1 VLYVAPVLIV
11 GFLCVFPVFLSA
23 SCSCVFWCI
32 FGKDLGSNFFVA
44 PLEHLLVFVV
54 LLGLEFKQ
62 GCFMWDVNS
71 LLCFVW
77 SSVVVG
83 SGPSCIRFCQCF
95 GRDFESFVRPLP
107 WVCCT
112 LSFGV
117 RMGWFLMGWGP
128 PGVFRVGFCQSLF
141 RVTRVS
147 GFVKILVGI
156 LITS

>member
-1 VLYVAPVLIV
+1 M
-11 GFLCVFPVFLSA
+11 
-23 SCSCVFWCI
+23 
-32 FGKDLGSNFFVA
+32 A

-54 LLGLEFKQ
+54 LLVLEFKQ

-95 GRDFESFVRPLP
+95 GRDFENFVRPLS

-112 LSFGV
+112 LGFGV
-117 RMGWFLMGWGP
+117 RMVWFLMGWRP
-128 PGVFRVGFCQSLF
+128 PGVFRVGFCRSLF

-147 GFVKILVGI
+147 VFANILAGI
-156 LITS
+156 LINS